1 MKRDLTKEQF
11 QYQAQKLGFTS
22 QGFMGYWM
30 FDKTKTAVSV
40 FNAGNRRRDW
50 IAYLR
55 KAAKRE
61 LEKVTP

>member
-1 MKRDLTKEQF
+1 MKRDLTKDQF
-11 QYQAQKLGFTS
+11 QYQARKLGFES

-30 FDKTKTAVSV
+30 HTVYKTAVSV

-55 KAAKRE
+55 KELKRME
-61 LEKVTP
+61 ARQ